1 MLQTKQIGN
10 FTQLYHQMLGH
21 AKKKRR
27 AVQTFYCIF
36 EKKNLTMSKLKIKN
50 FCPIKEG
57 C

>member
-1 MLQTKQIGN
+1 
-10 FTQLYHQMLGH
+10 MLGH